1 MSKPNKLERWKISP
15 PAPLTEKSKLLA
27 DIKEVCQKNQWN
39 IVHVW
44 CGLEPTLHLIE
55 AVMLEYTTDDQ

>member
-1 MSKPNKLERWKISP
+1 MSGGRS
-15 PAPLTEKSKLLA
+15 APLTEKSKLLA